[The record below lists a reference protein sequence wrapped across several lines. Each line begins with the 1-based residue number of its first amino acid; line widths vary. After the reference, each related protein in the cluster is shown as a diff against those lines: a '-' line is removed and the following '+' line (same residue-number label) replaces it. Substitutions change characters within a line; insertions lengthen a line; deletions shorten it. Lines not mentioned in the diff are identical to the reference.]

1 MRSVSAIVPAFN
13 YGRYLSAAID
23 SALAQTYPLLELVV
37 VDDGSTDETA
47 AVLASYGERVRVLRQ
62 DNRGPAAARNAGI
75 AAARGELLAFL
86 DADDGWHPR
95 KLELQVE
102 RLAAEPAPGLVH
114 CGMERIDGS
123 GRTLGVAT
131 GGHEGWIADTILRL
145 EEGVI
150 GPPSTWLV
158 PRRIVEETGGF
169 DERLLSSEDWDL
181 AYRIARRHPFGYVPL
196 PLTRYREHG
205 GGVHHDVPRLE
216 SSWMLALDKA
226 FTRGQADVQPLRR
239 HSYGRLHR
247 ILAGCYFQARRP
259 LRFLRHAVQSV
270 RHDPRN
276 LGYFASFPLRALGR
290 AAGR

>member
-131 GGHEGWIADTILRL
+131 GGREGWIADTILRL

>member
-1 MRSVSAIVPAFN
+1 MRSISAIVPAYN
-13 YGRYLSAAID
+13 SGRYLSAAID
-23 SALAQTYPLLELVV
+23 SALAQTYPILELVV

-47 AVLASYGERVRVLRQ
+47 DVLAAYRERVHVLRQ
-62 DNRGPAAARNAGI
+62 NNRGPAAARNSGI

-86 DADDGWHPR
+86 DADDAWHPR
-95 KLELQVE
+95 KVELQVE
-102 RLAAEPAPGLVH
+102 RLAAEPAVGLVH
-114 CGMERIDGS
+114 CGMEWVDAVD
-123 GRTLGVAT
+123 RTLGVTT
-131 GGHEGWIADTILRL
+131 GGQEGWVADAILRL

-150 GPPSTWLV
+150 GPPSTWLL

-181 AYRIARRHPFGYVPL
+181 AYRIARRHPIAYVPL
-196 PLTRYREHG
+196 ALTRYRDHG

-216 SSWMLALDKA
+216 RSWLLALDKA
-226 FTRGQADVQPLRR
+226 FTPGHADVQPLRR

-259 LRFLRHAVQSV
+259 RRFLRHAVESV

-276 LGYFASFPLRALGR
+276 LGYFASYPLRALGR